1 VEMKP
6 LHRKIIYV
14 ILWYVVYPQLW
25 YLYFIPELFYD
36 PGNRLFLAAVLI
48 TYLVGVVDTYFRPFS
63 ESIRGDLRTNPAYN
77 AILLGLFIFNPLLV
91 ILAFNENRLLVAGSL
106 PLWDSPIV
114 AYTGLLLLVVGGA
127 VTLVGR
133 AQLARFGSGVLHIE
147 EDHRLITTGVFRLV
161 RHPIYAGG
169 VLGVVGFYMAFRSVV
184 MLVLISLLYFI
195 VVRHRLLFEEG
206 MLIEEFGDEY
216 REYMK
221 GTKRLIPYI
230 Y

>member
-1 VEMKP
+1 MKP
-6 LHRKIIYV
+6 LHRKILFV
-14 ILWYVVYPQLW
+14 VLWYLVYPQLW
-25 YLYFIPELFYD
+25 YLYFIPELFFD
-36 PGNRLFLAAVLI
+36 PGNRLFLSAILI
-48 TYLVGVVDTYFRPFS
+48 PYLVGLLDTYFRPFS
-63 ESIRGDLRTNPAYN
+63 ESIGEDLKTNPVYN
-77 AILLGLFIFNPLLV
+77 VILLGLFILNPLLV
-91 ILAFNENRLLVAGSL
+91 ILAFHENRLLIAGSL
-106 PLWDSPIV
+106 PLWDNPVV
-114 AYTGLLLLVVGGA
+114 AYMGLLLLIVGGA

-147 EDHRLITTGVFRLV
+147 EGHRLITTGVFRLI

-184 MLVLISLLYFI
+184 MLVLVSLLYFI
-195 VVRHRLLFEEG
+195 VIRHRMLFEEE

-221 GTKRLIPYI
+221 RTKRLFPYL

>member
-1 VEMKP
+1 MKH
-6 LHRKIIYV
+6 LHRKMLYIV
-14 ILWYVVYPQLW
+14 LWYVVYPQQW
-25 YLYFIPELFYD
+25 YLYFIPELFYE
-36 PGNRLFLAAVLI
+36 PGNRLFLAAILI

-77 AILLGLFIFNPLLV
+77 AILLLFVFNPLLV

-106 PLWDSPIV
+106 PFWDNPLV
-114 AYTGLLLLVVGGA
+114 AYAGLLLLIVGGA

-147 EDHRLITTGVFRLV
+147 EDHRLITTDVFRHI

-169 VLGVVGFYMAFRSVV
+169 VLGVVGFYMAFRSAVKLA
-184 MLVLISLLYFI
+184 LVSLLYFI
-195 VVRHRLLFEEG
+195 VIRHRLIFEEE

-221 GTKRLIPYI
+221 RTKRLFPYL

>member
-1 VEMKP
+1 MKP
-6 LHRKIIYV
+6 LHRKILYV
-14 ILWYVVYPQLW
+14 ILWYVVYPQQW

-77 AILLGLFIFNPLLV
+77 AILLLLFVFNPLLV

-106 PLWDSPIV
+106 PFWDNPLV
-114 AYTGLLLLVVGGA
+114 AYAGLLLLIVGGA

-147 EDHRLITTGVFRLV
+147 EDHRLITTGVFRHI

-169 VLGVVGFYMAFRSVV
+169 VLGVVGFYMAFRSAV
-184 MLVLISLLYFI
+184 MLTLVSLLYFI
-195 VVRHRLLFEEG
+195 VIRHRLIFEEE

-221 GTKRLIPYI
+221 RTKRLFPYL

>member
-1 VEMKP
+1 MKP
-6 LHRKIIYV
+6 LHRKILYV
-14 ILWYVVYPQLW
+14 ILWYVVYPQQW

-36 PGNRLFLAAVLI
+36 TRNRLFLAAVLI

-77 AILLGLFIFNPLLV
+77 AILLLLFVFNPLLV

-106 PLWDSPIV
+106 PFWDNPLV
-114 AYTGLLLLVVGGA
+114 AYAGLLLLIVGGA

-147 EDHRLITTGVFRLV
+147 EDHRLITTGVFRHI

-169 VLGVVGFYMAFRSVV
+169 VLGVVGFYMAFRSAV
-184 MLVLISLLYFI
+184 MLTLVSLLYFI
-195 VVRHRLLFEEG
+195 VIRHRLIFEEE

-221 GTKRLIPYI
+221 RTKRLFPYL

>member
-1 VEMKP
+1 MKP
-6 LHRKIIYV
+6 LHRKILYV
-14 ILWYVVYPQLW
+14 LLWYVVYPQQW
-25 YLYFIPELFYD
+25 YLYFIPELFYE
-36 PGNRLFLAAVLI
+36 PENLIFLTAILI
-48 TYLVGVVDTYFRPFS
+48 TYLVGVLDTYFRPFS

-91 ILAFNENRLLVAGSL
+91 ILAFNENRLLIASSL
-106 PLWDSPIV
+106 PLWDYPVV
-114 AYTGLLLLVVGGA
+114 AYIGLLLLIVGGA

-147 EDHRLITTGVFRLV
+147 EDHSLITTGVFRLI

-184 MLVLISLLYFI
+184 MLVLVSLLYFI
-195 VVRHRLLFEEG
+195 VIRHRMLFEEE
-206 MLIEEFGDEY
+206 MLVEEFGEEY

-221 GTKRLIPYI
+221 RTKRLIPFLY
-230 Y
+230 

>member
-1 VEMKP
+1 MKP
-6 LHRKIIYV
+6 LHRKILYV
-14 ILWYVVYPQLW
+14 ILWYVVYPQQW

-77 AILLGLFIFNPLLV
+77 AILLLLFVFNPLLV

-106 PLWDSPIV
+106 PFWDNPLV
-114 AYTGLLLLVVGGA
+114 AYAGLLLLIVGGA
-127 VTLVGR
+127 VTRVGR

-147 EDHRLITTGVFRLV
+147 EDHRLITTGVFRHI

-169 VLGVVGFYMAFRSVV
+169 VLGVVGFYMAFRSAV
-184 MLVLISLLYFI
+184 MLALVSLLYFI
-195 VVRHRLLFEEG
+195 VIRHRLIFEEE

-221 GTKRLIPYI
+221 RTTRLFPYL